1 MPVRSP
7 LPMVLVLLL
16 SALSALSAQEPAAP
30 PSDEPV
36 AEAAA
41 GPKRAEYDRVFTE
54 WKALLAEMRSLKL
67 EYRTAEAARRTE
79 IEKQYKLLI
88 AKGDAMSPQLIQ
100 AALEAYQEAPNT
112 DDELTSFLT
121 GLVNWKC
128 ITDDYEEAL
137 RLAKVLIEN
146 KVANQ
151 PVFAWAALAAFT
163 VGDLDAA
170 EKYFKVAEENDSLRV
185 LNSLPMEHQL
195 REIPAAI
202 DDFLA
207 YYKEARAKEQAI
219 RAAEAEADDLP
230 RVLLKTSQ
238 GEIEIELFENEAPNT
253 VANFVSLVDKGY
265 YDGLTFHRV
274 LSGFMAQG
282 GCPDGTGGGGP
293 GYNIPCE
300 CYQPNH
306 RLHFRGSLSMA
317 KGLPRDTGGSQFFI
331 NLVPTR
337 HLDGKHTVFG
347 RVIRGIDVTAKL
359 QRRNSDPR
367 VDPDPPT
374 PDRIL
379 EAKVLRKRDHD
390 YVPKKVG
397 EN

>member
-16 SALSALSAQEPAAP
+16 SALSAAAAQEPAAP

-36 AEAAA
+36 AAAA
-41 GPKRAEYDRVFTE
+41 TGPKRAEYDRVFTE

-67 EYRTAEAARRTE
+67 EHRTAEAARRTE
-79 IEKQYKLLI
+79 IEKQYTLLI
-88 AKGDAMSPQLIQ
+88 EKGDAMAPQLVQ

-151 PVFAWAALAAFT
+151 PVFAWAALAAFI

-185 LNSLPMEHQL
+185 FNSLPREHQL
-195 REIPAAI
+195 REISTAI

-207 YYKEARAKEQAI
+207 YYKEAWAKEREI

-230 RVLLKTSQ
+230 RVLLKTTQ

-317 KGLPRDTGGSQFFI
+317 KGQPRDTGGSQFFI
-331 NLVPTR
+331 NFIPTR

-347 RVIRGIDVTAKL
+347 RVIRGIEVPGKL
-359 QRRNSDPR
+359 QRRNPDPR

-379 EAKVLRKRDHD
+379 EAKVLRKRDHA
-390 YVPKKVG
+390 YVPKKAG